1 MKRGDLVGA
10 RRGDRSIPRGAAALV
25 VDVIS
30 LELFGLAVCILV
42 DGRLIWVNGEML
54 EVLNV
59 SG

>member
-10 RRGDRSIPRGAAALV
+10 RQAFRTLAGAAALV

-30 LELFGLAVCILV
+30 LERGVAVCILV
-42 DGRLIWVNGEML
+42 DGRLIWVNGVML
-54 EVLNV
+54 EVLNG

>member
-10 RRGDRSIPRGAAALV
+10 RRGDRSIPWCAAALV

-30 LELFGLAVCILV
+30 LEHMAVAVCILV

>member
-10 RRGDRSIPRGAAALV
+10 RRGDRSIPRGAAVLV

-30 LELFGLAVCILV
+30 LEHMAVAVCILV

>member
-10 RRGDRSIPRGAAALV
+10 RRGDRSIPGGAAALV

-30 LELFGLAVCILV
+30 LERGVAVCILV
-42 DGRLIWVNGEML
+42 DRRLIWVNGEML
-54 EVLNV
+54 EVLNG

>member
-10 RRGDRSIPRGAAALV
+10 RRGDRSVPAGAAALV

-30 LELFGLAVCILV
+30 LERGVAVCILV
-42 DGRLIWVNGEML
+42 DRRLIWVNGEML
-54 EVLNV
+54 EVLNG

>member
-1 MKRGDLVGA
+1 MGPGDLVIAHREWVTWFDKGT
-10 RRGDRSIPRGAAALV
+10 PALV

-30 LELFGLAVCILV
+30 LGHGVTVCILV

-54 EVLNV
+54 EVLNG

>member
-10 RRGDRSIPRGAAALV
+10 RRGDRSIPGGAAALV

-30 LELFGLAVCILV
+30 LEHMAVAVCILV

>member
-10 RRGDRSIPRGAAALV
+10 RRGDRSIPAGAAALV

-30 LELFGLAVCILV
+30 LEHGDDAVCILV

-54 EVLNV
+54 EALNEA
-59 SG
+59 G

>member
-1 MKRGDLVGA
+1 MKPGDLVGA
-10 RRGDRSIPRGAAALV
+10 RRGDRSIPAGAAALV

-30 LELFGLAVCILV
+30 LERGVAVCILV

-54 EVLNV
+54 EVLNG

>member
-10 RRGDRSIPRGAAALV
+10 RRGDRSIPAGAAALV

-30 LELFGLAVCILV
+30 LGHGVSVCILV

-54 EVLNV
+54 EVLNG